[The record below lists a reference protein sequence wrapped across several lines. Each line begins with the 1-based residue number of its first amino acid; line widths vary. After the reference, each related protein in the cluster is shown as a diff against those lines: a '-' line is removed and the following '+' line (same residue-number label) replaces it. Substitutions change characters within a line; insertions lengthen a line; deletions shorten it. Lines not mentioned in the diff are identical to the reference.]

1 MPPAEI
7 AETPIVRAS
16 AAPMAPS
23 RDASEFPAAS
33 LHLLGA
39 GQPPCGIGDFS
50 RLLLDTL
57 QEDEPG
63 LHDALTIEPRRFSL
77 AEVWRAV
84 GSADAVVAHFP
95 VVAWKRA
102 LFGPLAVFA
111 LAKLRRRDCIT
122 VLHEWAGLHRLR
134 RLVLRPLLLMSDMIF
149 LVSPQV
155 REELAA
161 DAFVGFL
168 ARRAAL
174 MPVPPTLARPAAIAD
189 SPLRQRL
196 LAARREGR
204 LVLGH
209 FGSIYP
215 GKQPEAV
222 IEIAAALKA
231 RGEKPLLVFLGSFI
245 KASDG
250 IEDVFRAKV
259 SALGLA
265 DDVIVSGYIAS
276 AEELFGLFETV
287 DAFAYVLPEGL
298 TARRSS
304 LLACVQAGRPV
315 VVTAPALADEFDHHP
330 RYRALVD
337 AGAILLVPRAT
348 TAEAY
353 ADRVVAARTR
363 PTQLLDLD
371 RAVWFRDATACLRAR
386 MPARGTRRAH
396 RA

>member
-1 MPPAEI
+1 
-7 AETPIVRAS
+7 
-16 AAPMAPS
+16 
-23 RDASEFPAAS
+23 
-33 LHLLGA
+33 
-39 GQPPCGIGDFS
+39 
-50 RLLLDTL
+50 
-57 QEDEPG
+57 
-63 LHDALTIEPRRFSL
+63 
-77 AEVWRAV
+77 AV
-84 GSADAVVAHFP
+84 Y
-95 VVAWKRA
+95 
-102 LFGPLAVFA
+102 A
-111 LAKLRRRDCIT
+111 LAKLRRRACIT

-134 RLVLRPLLLMSDMIF
+134 RLVIRPLLLLSDAIF

-161 DAFVGFL
+161 DPLVGAL
-168 ARRAAL
+168 ARRATL
-174 MPVPPTLARPAAIAD
+174 MPVPPTLARPDRIAE

-222 IEIAAALKA
+222 LDIAAVLKA
-231 RGEKPLLVFLGSFI
+231 RGEEPLLVFIGSFI

-259 SALGLA
+259 ADLGLT
-265 DDVIVSGYIAS
+265 DDVIVSGYVAS
-276 AEELFGLFETV
+276 AEELFGLFEAV

-304 LLACVQAGRPV
+304 LLACVQSGRPV

-330 RYRALVD
+330 RYRALLD
-337 AGAILLVPRAT
+337 AGAILLVPRGAP
-348 TAEAY
+348 AEAY

-363 PTQLLDLD
+363 ATQPTALDC
-371 RAVWFRDATACLRAR
+371 AAWSRDAVVGLRAQIT
-386 MPARGTRRAH
+386 ARGRSREPRA
-396 RA
+396 

>member
-1 MPPAEI
+1 MSPAE
-7 AETPIVRAS
+7 ANEAPVVRS
-16 AAPMAPS
+16 AADRTGPPRAAS
-23 RDASEFPAAS
+23 RSPAAS

-50 RLLLDTL
+50 RLLLETL
-57 QEDEPG
+57 REAEPG
-63 LHDALTIEPRRFSL
+63 SHAALTIAPRAFRLS
-77 AEVWRAV
+77 EVWHRL
-84 GSADAVVAHFP
+84 GQTDAVVANFP

-102 LFGPLAVFA
+102 LFGPLAVYA

-134 RLVLRPLLLMSDMIF
+134 RLVLRPLLLLSDTIF

-161 DAFVGFL
+161 DPLVGFL

-174 MPVPPTLARPAAIAD
+174 MPVPPNLARPAGIAD
-189 SPLRQRL
+189 SPLRQCL

-231 RGEKPLLVFLGSFI
+231 RGEKPLLVFIGSFI

-259 SALGLA
+259 AALGLT
-265 DDVIVSGYIAS
+265 DDVIVSGYVAS

-298 TARRSS
+298 TARRASV
-304 LLACVQAGRPV
+304 LACVQAGRPV
-315 VVTAPALADEFDHHP
+315 VVTAPVLADEFDHHP
-330 RYRALVD
+330 RYRALLD
-337 AGAILLVPRAT
+337 AGAILPVPREAQ
-348 TAEAY
+348 AEAY
-353 ADRVVAARTR
+353 AERVLAARTR
-363 PTQLLDLD
+363 QTRLPELD
-371 RAVWFRDATACLRAR
+371 RATWFRDAAACLRAR
-386 MPARGTRRAH
+386 MAVRGRRRTRQA
-396 RA
+396 